1 MVDPYSNVDP
11 ERMILRDHLAYDRTV
26 LANERTLLAY
36 VRTAIAVLAA
46 GGALIEIFAEIR
58 HLRILGWILLALGV
72 LVLVLGVW
80 RFTAVSRRLR
90 RIYHKS
96 MPP

>member
-1 MVDPYSNVDP
+1 MADPYSNVDP

-46 GGALIEIFAEIR
+46 GGALIEVFTEIR
-58 HLRILGWILLALGV
+58 YLRVLGWMLLALGV
-72 LVLVLGVW
+72 LVLVLGVR

-90 RIYHKS
+90 RIYHNPGS
-96 MPP
+96 P